1 MHMYQYPINIQ
12 YQCLNWL
19 ISFYRLTQSRCEA
32 AARELEQAMAEI
44 QVNQDSGGAG
54 DLRFLGMMGYMYHL
68 PGSFFNEMLHQV
80 KTCEDSSEV
89 KKELG
94 KKKRL
99 EGNECER
106 NTWITQT

>member
-1 MHMYQYPINIQ
+1 
-12 YQCLNWL
+12 
-19 ISFYRLTQSRCEA
+19 
-32 AARELEQAMAEI
+32 MAEI

-54 DLRFLGMMGYMYHL
+54 DLRFLGLMGYMYHL
-68 PGSFFNEMLHQV
+68 RDLFLMKCFTRV

-94 KKKRL
+94 KKKRW

-106 NTWITQT
+106 NT

>member
-1 MHMYQYPINIQ
+1 MYIYIHTHVYIIHMYQYPINIQ

-54 DLRFLGMMGYMYHL
+54 DLRFLGLMGYMYHL
-68 PGSFFNEMLHQV
+68 PGSFLMKCF
-80 KTCEDSSEV
+80 T
-89 KKELG
+89 
-94 KKKRL
+94 R
-99 EGNECER
+99 
-106 NTWITQT
+106 